1 MFAYFKLFVI
11 QLGEKT
17 FKKVCIYV
25 CAIWIELLNTPISDV
40 QFICN
45 NFNRNPNELVDH

>member
-11 QLGEKT
+11 QLCEKT
-17 FKKVCIYV
+17 FNKVYIYV
-25 CAIWIELLNTPISDV
+25 CAIWIELLNTPISDI

-45 NFNRNPNELVDH
+45 NFNRNPNELVDQ